1 MRRRLTLLVAATS
14 CLTLIAFLVPLAL
27 LLRSVAADRATTR
40 ATADIQTVVLL
51 VGTADTESVRLTV
64 QQRAAETGRAVTVF
78 LPDGSVLG
86 APAPRTAAV
95 ELAAR
100 GGRSLT
106 ADLDGGREIVIA
118 VQGRPDGTAVIRGVV
133 PRAELTAGVT
143 RAWLVLAA
151 LGLALVALG
160 LLVADRLA
168 RTLVRPITQ
177 LSAVSR
183 RLANAELTARAE
195 PAGPPEL
202 REVAGALNHLAD
214 RIRVLL
220 REEREQVADLSHR
233 LRTPLTGLRLAAES
247 IRDPDD
253 AARVTSA
260 VDAVERAVT
269 GLIQQA
275 RWRSAPADDA
285 ARADAAAVVRDRV
298 AFWAVL
304 AEDTAREVT
313 LDLAEGP
320 LPVRVS
326 ADDLAAA
333 VDALLGNV
341 FAHTPD
347 GTAFAVRLCD
357 AAGGPTGAAGAGAGA
372 VLSISDEGPGLPAGL
387 AHRGASAADSTGL
400 GPDIARLTLRGA
412 SAAGSTGLGP
422 DIARST
428 LRGASA
434 ADSTGLGPDIAR
446 STLRGASAAGSTG
459 LGPDIAR
466 LTLRG
471 ASAAGSTGLGPDI
484 ARLTLRGASAAG
496 STGLGLDIA
505 RRAAQASG
513 GRLEVANG
521 ERGGAV
527 VTLRLGPA

>member
-40 ATADIQTVVLL
+40 ATAALQGIVPV

-64 QQRAAETGRAVTVF
+64 QQLTAETGRTVTVF

-86 APAPRTAAV
+86 TPASRTPAV

-100 GGRSLT
+100 GSRSLT
-106 ADLDGGREIVIA
+106 VDLNGGREVVIA
-118 VQGRPDGTAVIRGVV
+118 VQGRPGGTAVIRGVV
-133 PRAELTAGVT
+133 PRGELTAGVT

-151 LGLALVALG
+151 LGVALVALG

-168 RTLVRPITQ
+168 RNLVRPITQ

-202 REVAGALNHLAD
+202 REVAGALNHLAE

-247 IRDPDD
+247 VRDPDD
-253 AARVTSA
+253 AARVTA
-260 VDAVERAVT
+260 GVDAVERAVT

-275 RWRSAPADDA
+275 RWRSTPATG
-285 ARADAAAVVRDRV
+285 ARSDAAAVVRDRV
-298 AFWAVL
+298 AFWSVL
-304 AEDTAREVT
+304 AEDTARAVT

-320 LPVRVS
+320 LPVGVS

-347 GTAFAVRLCD
+347 GTAFAVRLRAD
-357 AAGGPTGAAGAGAGA
+357 TGGAT
-372 VLSISDEGPGLPAGL
+372 LSISDDGPGMPSGL
-387 AHRGASAADSTGL
+387 VS
-400 GPDIARLTLRGA
+400 
-412 SAAGSTGLGP
+412 
-422 DIARST
+422 
-428 LRGASA
+428 
-434 ADSTGLGPDIAR
+434 
-446 STLRGASAAGSTG
+446 
-459 LGPDIAR
+459 
-466 LTLRG
+466 
-471 ASAAGSTGLGPDI
+471 
-484 ARLTLRGASAAG
+484 RGASAAG

-513 GRLEVANG
+513 GRLEMASG
-521 ERGGAV
+521 DGGGAM
-527 VTLRLGPA
+527 VTLRLGPALTPS